1 MQPMECIA
9 STNLK
14 GNCVIL
20 SIVWARIIFIFFFK
34 KSISLERF
42 NLNVT
47 FIQVSIED
55 YHSILTN
62 VIYPISYKF
71 KIVLNDSMLS
81 GKMG

>member
-1 MQPMECIA
+1 MECIA

-14 GNCVIL
+14 GSSVIL
-20 SIVWARIIFIFFFK
+20 SIVWARIIFIFILK

-47 FIQVSIED
+47 FIQASIED

>member
-1 MQPMECIA
+1 MECIA

-14 GNCVIL
+14 GSSVIL
-20 SIVWARIIFIFFFK
+20 SIVWARIIFIFILK

-47 FIQVSIED
+47 FIQASVED

-71 KIVLNDSMLS
+71 KIVLYDSMLS